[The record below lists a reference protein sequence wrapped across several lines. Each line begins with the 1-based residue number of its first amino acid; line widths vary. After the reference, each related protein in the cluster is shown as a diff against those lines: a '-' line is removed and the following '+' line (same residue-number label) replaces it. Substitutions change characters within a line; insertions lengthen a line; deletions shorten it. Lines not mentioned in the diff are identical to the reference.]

1 MSDHSH
7 DHPSFNHPAP
17 MPLLFAVFGALIFLT
32 IATVVTSNIELG
44 EFGFLVAMIIATMK
58 AFLVCAFFMHMWWD
72 KGFNVLVFF
81 SSLIFVSLF
90 IGMTLLDTGSY
101 KETIDAFPATEESSL
116 NTSDY

>member
-7 DHPSFNHPAP
+7 DHPSFNHAAP
-17 MPLLFAVFGALIFLT
+17 LPLLFIVFGALIFLT

-44 EFGFLVAMIIATMK
+44 EFGFIVAMIIATMK

-72 KGFNVLVFF
+72 KGLNILVFF

-90 IGMTLLDTGSY
+90 VGMTLLDTGANMES
-101 KETIDAFPATEESSL
+101 IDSFPTTEDSSL
-116 NTSDY
+116 STTEY

>member
-17 MPLLFAVFGALIFLT
+17 LPLLFIVFGALIFLT
-32 IATVVTSNIELG
+32 VATVVMSSIPLG
-44 EFGFLVAMIIATMK
+44 EFGFIIAMIIATMK

-72 KGFNVLVFF
+72 KGLNILVFF
-81 SSLIFVSLF
+81 SSLIFVTLF

-101 KETIDAFPATEESSL
+101 QETIDAFPTTEDSSL
-116 NTSDY
+116 AAEEF